1 MKKGIKIFMIVF
13 LVLIILAGIAFVVVG
28 NYFFDFALSA
38 DSSKAMVL
46 DNNQGSDAEENAEKT
61 ENQIEEENI
70 EKNELNKWFGENK
83 QDIYITSDDNLK
95 LHAYEFVN
103 TEETDIWTIV
113 IHGYSSEGKLMANY
127 TKKFYDM
134 GYNVLTVDLRG
145 AGESEGDYIGMGWPD
160 RLDIKK
166 WINEIVSKNEN
177 SKIILFGLSM
187 GAATTMMTTGEELP
201 SNVKVAIEDC
211 GYTSVWDEF
220 AGQLEKLF
228 HLPTFPAL
236 NAAEFVTNIRA
247 GFNFKEASSV
257 EQVKKSKTPTL
268 FIHGDEDTFVPFWM
282 LDEVYNAASCKKE
295 KLVIEGAEHAES
307 SEVAPE
313 LYWSTV
319 ERFIA
324 ENL

>member
-1 MKKGIKIFMIVF
+1 MKKGILIFMIVF
-13 LVLIILAGIAFVVVG
+13 LVLIILAGIIFIVVG

-38 DSSKAMVL
+38 NSSKAMVL
-46 DNNQGSDAEENAEKT
+46 DNNQGNDEKENT
-61 ENQIEEENI
+61 EAI
-70 EKNELNKWFGENK
+70 ELNKWFNENK

-95 LHAYEFVN
+95 LHAYEFIN
-103 TEETDIWTIV
+103 SKTDIWTIV
-113 IHGYSSEGKLMANY
+113 IHGYASEGKNMSSY

-145 AGESEGDYIGMGWPD
+145 AGESEGDYICMGWLD

-166 WINEIVSKNEN
+166 WINEIVNRNGN

-228 HLPTFPAL
+228 HLPTFPTL
-236 NAAEFVTNIRA
+236 NAADFVTGIRA

-257 EQVKKSKTPTL
+257 EQVKKSKIPTV
-268 FIHGDEDTFVPFWM
+268 FIHGDKDTFVPFCM
-282 LDEVYNAASCKKE
+282 LDEVYNAAVCKKE
-295 KLVIEGAEHAES
+295 KLVIEGAEHAEA

-313 LYWSTV
+313 LYWSTI
-319 ERFIA
+319 ERFIS

>member
-1 MKKGIKIFMIVF
+1 MRKGLKIFMIVL
-13 LVLIILAGIAFVVVG
+13 LVLIILAVIAFIAVG
-28 NYFFDFALSA
+28 NYFFDFALSVNT
-38 DSSKAMVL
+38 SKEVVL
-46 DNNQGSDAEENAEKT
+46 DNNQGSEEEENEGN
-61 ENQIEEENI
+61 NQIENDS
-70 EKNELNKWFGENK
+70 KKELNKWFEENK
-83 QDIYITSDDNLK
+83 KDMYTMSDDNLK
-95 LHAYEFVN
+95 LHAYEFENEN
-103 TEETDIWTIV
+103 TTDIWTIV
-113 IHGYSSEGKLMANY
+113 IHGYASEGKLMADY
-127 TKKFYDM
+127 TKKFYDI

-145 AGESEGDYIGMGWPD
+145 AGQSEGDYIGMGWPD
-160 RLDIKK
+160 RLDIIK
-166 WINEIVSKNEN
+166 WINEIVNKNEN

-187 GAATTMMTTGEELP
+187 GAATTMMTTGEDLP

-319 ERFIA
+319 TKFIN

>member
-46 DNNQGSDAEENAEKT
+46 DNNQGSDEEDNAEKT
-61 ENQIEEENI
+61 EEQIKEENT
-70 EKNELNKWFGENK
+70 EKSELNKWFEETK
-83 QDIYITSDDNLK
+83 QDVYITSDDNLK

-103 TEETDIWTIV
+103 SNATNIWTIV
-113 IHGYSSEGKLMANY
+113 IHGYASKGKLMANY

-166 WINEIVSKNEN
+166 WIDEIVNKNEN

-201 SNVKVAIEDC
+201 NNVKVAIEDC
-211 GYTSVWDEF
+211 GYSSVWDEF
-220 AGQLEKLF
+220 AGQLKKLF
-228 HLPTFPAL
+228 NLPTFPAL
-236 NAAEFVTNIRA
+236 NAADFVTGIRA
-247 GFNFKEASSV
+247 GYNFKEASSV

-268 FIHGDEDTFVPFWM
+268 FIHGDKDTFVPFWM
-282 LDEVYNAASCKKE
+282 LDEVYNAAACKKE
-295 KLVIEGAEHAES
+295 KLVVEGAEHAES

-319 ERFIA
+319 ERFIK